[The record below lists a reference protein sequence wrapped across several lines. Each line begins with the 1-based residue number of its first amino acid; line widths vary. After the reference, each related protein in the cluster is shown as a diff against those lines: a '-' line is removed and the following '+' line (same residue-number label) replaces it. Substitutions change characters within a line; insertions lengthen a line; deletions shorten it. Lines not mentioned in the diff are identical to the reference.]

1 MKQGQYNFVKRS
13 RISEVLGFRPTYL
26 NWEIAF
32 QEGKV
37 PRIQINGIDHFDLN
51 SAVTAM
57 YDFYNKQTATYKQ
70 MYETN
75 NHNKKYKNLVEVYGE
90 KARLSK
96 IALDKVII

>member
-13 RISEVLGFRPTYL
+13 IISEALGFRPTYL

-37 PRIQINGIDHFDLN
+37 PRIQINGVDHFDLN
-51 SAVTAM
+51 SAIAAM
-57 YDFYNKQTATYKQ
+57 YKFYTKQTATYKH
-70 MYETN
+70 MYDTN

-96 IALDKVII
+96 IALDKVIV